1 MIDTVTISVCRA
13 KVDRLSNVHLLRIF
27 LRGNTILDWQMWGWV
42 IFQQCTLHV
51 PFSPQF
57 GNTCYANS
65 VLQALFY
72 CQPFR
77 EKVLSYFPPAP
88 DEGASRASAT
98 PDTLLSVL
106 ADLFLQIA
114 QSKKKVGVV
123 YPKKFISKVKKE
135 NGEATEVFS
144 FSTETVYH
152 QNPQLCLITCN
163 NKMLTSS

>member
-1 MIDTVTISVCRA
+1 MR
-13 KVDRLSNVHLLRIF
+13 
-27 LRGNTILDWQMWGWV
+27 
-42 IFQQCTLHV
+42 

-77 EKVLSYFPPAP
+77 EKVLAYLPPTHG
-88 DEGASRASAT
+88 EGASSASAP

-114 QSKKKVGVV
+114 QSKKKVRVV

-135 NGEATEVFS
+135 NGEAT
-144 FSTETVYH
+144 
-152 QNPQLCLITCN
+152 
-163 NKMLTSS
+163 